1 MPNRDLDNYLGDEFF
16 LLLLLF
22 KRVQKNN
29 PTRLSYNPGKSCH
42 MFVTFSVRK
51 SFLKVFLYFL
61 TNKGQNHLL
70 IDFVKRVITNFPKL
84 ISLLPNQNAY
94 LGN

>member
-29 PTRLSYNPGKSCH
+29 PTRLSYNPGRSCH
-42 MFVTFSVRK
+42 MFVTFSVGK
-51 SFLKVFLYFL
+51 SFLKRIFIF
-61 TNKGQNHLL
+61 
-70 IDFVKRVITNFPKL
+70 
-84 ISLLPNQNAY
+84 
-94 LGN
+94 